1 MLVCSWNAL
10 LVSRES
16 TLSILVEVSK
26 KSKPQNIEIAPP
38 ATVRALAYSKKWSSP
53 TNSPSRHL
61 LPLSSLHYPP
71 LKRLMSIKTP
81 NPIAIQAPV
90 LNPPP
95 LDFGLGEYEDAREG
109 VDEYELRAGDFRGAA
124 DFL

>member
-1 MLVCSWNAL
+1 
-10 LVSRES
+10 
-16 TLSILVEVSK
+16 
-26 KSKPQNIEIAPP
+26 
-38 ATVRALAYSKKWSSP
+38 
-53 TNSPSRHL
+53 
-61 LPLSSLHYPP
+61 
-71 LKRLMSIKTP
+71 MSIKTP

-95 LDFGLGEYEDAREG
+95 LDFGLGEYEEVREG